1 MGTLRQLAPTPPTG
15 GTYPYQAMPP
25 PPPKQYRVVE
35 RIPFSN
41 QTNQAAKRPA
51 SRDANP
57 ESQKKQKIGTFEYQ
71 NISPVGD
78 QEPLENIPP
87 EIFDDFFYTPLN

>member
-1 MGTLRQLAPTPPTG
+1 VGTLRQLAPTPPAG
-15 GTYPYQAMPP
+15 GTYPYQAIPP
-25 PPPKQYRVVE
+25 PPPKQYRV

-57 ESQKKQKIGTFEYQ
+57 ESSKKQKIG
-71 NISPVGD
+71 ISPVGD

-87 EIFDDFFYTPLN
+87 EIFADFFYTPLN

>member
-1 MGTLRQLAPTPPTG
+1 MSRQSAPTPPAG
-15 GTYPYQAMPP
+15 GNYPYQAMPP
-25 PPPKQYRVVE
+25 PPSQYRVVE

-41 QTNQAAKRPA
+41 QTNVQPTKRPA
-51 SRDANP
+51 SRNANP
-57 ESQKKQKIGTFEYQ
+57 ESPKKQKIGTFEYQ

>member
-1 MGTLRQLAPTPPTG
+1 MGTLRQLAPTPPAG
-15 GTYPYQAMPP
+15 GTYPYQAIPP

-57 ESQKKQKIGTFEYQ
+57 QSQKKQKIS
-71 NISPVGD
+71 ISPVGD

-87 EIFDDFFYTPLN
+87 EIYDDDFFYTH